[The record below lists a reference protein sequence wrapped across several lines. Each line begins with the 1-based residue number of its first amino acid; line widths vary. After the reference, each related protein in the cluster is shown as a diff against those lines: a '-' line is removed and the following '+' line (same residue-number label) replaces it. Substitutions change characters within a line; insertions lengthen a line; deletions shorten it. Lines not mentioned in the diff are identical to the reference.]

1 MKKLVIIL
9 IVLISL
15 LMGNILKA
23 QNVGIGASTFTP
35 DASAGLEIRY
45 TNKGLLIPRVALTS
59 TTDVTTIPS
68 PANSLLVYNTG
79 TGGLSPAGYYYWDG
93 SQWMRLAVYTGNA
106 LGGSGI
112 TDYLARWTNAT
123 TLGTGV
129 TRDNNSTVGINCAP
143 DASHRL
149 YVNGSSTMTAIR
161 GAYSSVRH
169 GTLGSSDY
177 GVYGQYDTTHYG
189 YLGSSNYGVYGESN
203 TGHGGY
209 FKSTITSSNKYG
221 VYGECANTD
230 YYGYGGYFK
239 GGYRGV
245 YGEVSPTGNNTYYG
259 VYGKVSG
266 GTGTNYGVYGK
277 ASGGA
282 TNWAGYFSGN
292 AKATGYLVVG
302 SANTSS
308 TTKYEMKEFFITS
321 SNSVQNGYI
330 DINAG
335 TLSLPA
341 GASSL
346 TINKIVYSVNGYHDD
361 GNEEHYVCVVVGGT
375 AMGCIYETADDGYVP
390 VDWTNTASASK
401 TINSSQTVYLRMGD
415 KKDGFLATDNYFYI
429 LNAKITLYYSYSN
442 SLQNGDI
449 AASGKTYGNSVYS
462 TQSVGDLAEHFNV
475 IAPDNLQIEPG
486 MIVTYKIGS
495 DNVFEL
501 TDKPYSQFIAGVISE
516 NPSVLLNDASQ
527 GYPVALAGRVKVKV
541 KPSNELIKSG
551 DFLTTSDVVGKA
563 QKATQPGPVIGYA
576 ISDQKPGEDF
586 VNILLQPGRF
596 YSGKEETNRLE
607 VKSNEN
613 VIPCKRT
620 GFSSVKD

>member
-15 LMGNILKA
+15 LMGDILNA
-23 QNVGIGASTFTP
+23 QNVGIGSTVFTP
-35 DASAGLEIRY
+35 DASAGLEIKF
-45 TNKGLLIPRVALTS
+45 TDKGLLIPRVALTS
-59 TTDVTTIPS
+59 ATDVVTIPS

-177 GVYGQYDTTHYG
+177 GVYGQYDATHYG

-266 GTGTNYGVYGK
+266 GTGTNYGVYGE

-302 SANTSS
+302 SASTSS

-321 SNSVQNGYI
+321 SHSVQNGYI
-330 DINAG
+330 DISAG

-346 TINKIVYSVNGYHDD
+346 TINKIVYSVNGYHYD

-375 AMGCIYETADDGYVP
+375 EMGCIYETAENGYVP

-415 KKDGFLATDNYFYI
+415 ASDVIDDYFYI

-442 SLQNGDI
+442 SLQTGDI
-449 AASGKTYGNSVYS
+449 AASGRIYCNSVYS

-475 IAPDNLQIEPG
+475 ISPDNIPIEQG
-486 MIVTYKIGS
+486 MVVTYKVGS
-495 DNVFEL
+495 DNVFEI
-501 TDKPYSQFIAGVISE
+501 TDKPYSLYIAGVISE

>member
-1 MKKLVIIL
+1 MGDIL
-9 IVLISL
+9 
-15 LMGNILKA
+15 NA
-23 QNVGIGASTFTP
+23 QNVGIGSTVFTP
-35 DASAGLEIRY
+35 DASAGLEIKF
-45 TNKGLLIPRVALTS
+45 TDKGLLIPRVALTS
-59 TTDVTTIPS
+59 STDQTTIPS
-68 PANSLLVYNTG
+68 PATSLLVYNLG

-93 SQWMRLAVYTGNA
+93 SQWVRFAT
-106 LGGSGI
+106 GSGI

-143 DASHRL
+143 DTSHRL

-177 GVYGQYDTTHYG
+177 GVYGQYDATHYG

-209 FKSTITSSNKYG
+209 FKSTITSSDKYG

-245 YGEVSPTGNNTYYG
+245 YGEVSPTGSSFYYG

-266 GTGTNYGVYGK
+266 GTGTNYGVYGV

-302 SANTSS
+302 SASTSS

-321 SNSVQNGYI
+321 SHSVQNGYI
-330 DINAG
+330 DISVG

-346 TINKIVYSVNGYHDD
+346 TINKIVYSVNGYHND

-375 AMGCIYETADDGYVP
+375 EMGCIYETAEDGYVP

-415 KKDGFLATDNYFYI
+415 ASDVFDDYFYI

-442 SLQNGDI
+442 SLQTGDI
-449 AASGKTYGNSVYS
+449 AASGRIYCNSVYS

-475 IAPDNLQIEPG
+475 ISPDNIPIEQG
-486 MIVTYKIGS
+486 MVVTYKVGS
-495 DNVFEL
+495 DNVFEI
-501 TDKPYSQFIAGVISE
+501 TDKPYSLYIAGVISE